1 MIALRRIALLAALAA
16 GSFGLAAPAR
26 AQCAMCR
33 ASIESSAE
41 ARRVS
46 GELNRAILVLFA
58 APYLVV
64 GTCTTLLFR
73 RRIGAFLRKRTASR
87 RA

>member
-1 MIALRRIALLAALAA
+1 MSGLRRAALLAALL
-16 GSFGLAAPAR
+16 GGLAASATSAR
-26 AQCAMCR
+26 AQCSMCR
-33 ASIESSAE
+33 ASVESSPE

-64 GTCTTLLFR
+64 GTCTTVLLR
-73 RRIGAFLRKRTASR
+73 HRIGAFLRKRIAR
-87 RA
+87 RP